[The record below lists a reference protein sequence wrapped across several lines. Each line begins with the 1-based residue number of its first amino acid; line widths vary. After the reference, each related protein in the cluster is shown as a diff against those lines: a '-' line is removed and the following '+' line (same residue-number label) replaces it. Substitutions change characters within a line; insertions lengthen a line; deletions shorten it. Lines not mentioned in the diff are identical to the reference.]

1 MSLPHLP
8 GDRYVLNVRT
18 FPEGNLQVNFT
29 WHADACEFLLDQASL
44 YAGRVTAFHATLA
57 EHTAANGRRILHE
70 LHWKAD
76 TDEHGLQAFV
86 RDSVRADLVR
96 QLLEAV
102 EEQLRTHAGT
112 TSPVVRAEWGW
123 DYDSDG
129 PRLDDLPCHVRLAD
143 GTKLDDAYD
152 VMDTC
157 LYAVSDRLLLAG
169 LLGLSTDKDLVVCRE
184 RNGAIITSADPGF
197 VEEPTLKAS
206 A

>member
-76 TDEHGLQAFV
+76 SDEHGLQAFV

-143 GTKLDDAYD
+143 GGNLTDFYDLLDSSLYD
-152 VMDTC
+152 V
-157 LYAVSDRLLLAG
+157 ADRHFVQNLF
-169 LLGLSTDKDLVVCRE
+169 GLSTDQPLAIRRE
-184 RNGAIITSADPGF
+184 RNGAITTSADPDF
-197 VEEPTLKAS
+197 ACEPILEATA
-206 A
+206 